1 MQSYSNLDQME
12 DRMKRQAALYM
23 LIKLVDDNNGSI
35 IINSVD
41 LRRAFND
48 ENQVVNVEKT
58 DGTIALAADMDG
70 SVLDTAV
77 RKWLND
83 NNRTNNMMT

>member
-1 MQSYSNLDQME
+1 MQSYSNLEKME

-23 LIKLVDDNNGSI
+23 LIKLVDDNKGSI
-35 IINSVD
+35 IINSDD

-70 SVLDTAV
+70 PVLDTAV

-83 NNRTNNMMT
+83 NIRTNNMTT

>member
-1 MQSYSNLDQME
+1 MQSYSNLEQME

-35 IINSVD
+35 IINSDD
-41 LRRAFND
+41 LSRAFND

-58 DGTIALAADMDG
+58 DGSIALAADMDG
-70 SVLDTAV
+70 SVLNTAV